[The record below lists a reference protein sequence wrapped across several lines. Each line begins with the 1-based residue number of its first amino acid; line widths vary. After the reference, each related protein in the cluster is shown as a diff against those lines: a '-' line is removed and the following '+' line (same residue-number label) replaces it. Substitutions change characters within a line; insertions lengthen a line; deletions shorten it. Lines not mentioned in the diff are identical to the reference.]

1 MRSLLLVSVGLVL
14 SLASG
19 VSARRQA
26 PARVTAT
33 DEAIRLNNLGVA
45 SMNQQKPEV
54 ALERFEAAATA
65 DASLVAARVNQA
77 IAMTAL
83 QRYEPAQQI
92 LDAVVKADPTHV
104 RAWFNLGLLTRTLG
118 DTDVALAAFTRATE
132 LAPADPYA
140 HYFVGLISSQ
150 LQQHDKA
157 IASFTRALA
166 IDPFLVSAEFG
177 LARAYQRS
185 GKIDDAKTHM
195 DRFTRLTQ
203 EKVASAMS
211 LSYGDQG
218 PLSLAQAVQ
227 PQAGAATAAI
237 PVKFVAPQ
245 MAPPAPVEEN
255 GVGSGVCLIDA
266 DGNGTIDYLRLD
278 DEGAHVMRN
287 DGKGRFT
294 AGAVLKVPVP
304 VSCAAG
310 DYDNDE
316 QPDVAIAGA
325 SGVSLFRN
333 TGSGAF
339 DAAPLVVVKNSP
351 GVVANGVG
359 FVDVDHDADLDV
371 VVTRVPATRDVG
383 GTSPVLLRNNGDGT
397 FVDVTIDRGLGG
409 LKTAGVTASD
419 LNNDR
424 AIDMVFTGP
433 TVSILLNPRE
443 GAYKALD
450 AFKSSGPA
458 NTRGVVALDFDKDG
472 WMDLAFT
479 HFEAPVSL
487 WRNVEGRAF
496 EPVTLPIPGLFSGFG
511 LTAIDF
517 DNDGWIDL
525 AATGYARPDG
535 YALQVLRNV
544 EGRFEDVSE
553 GVGVGALAATS
564 VPLGLLAGDID
575 GDNDADLVLTSR
587 ATGPVVL
594 RNDGGNANNV
604 VRIALLG
611 LNDNRSGIGTKVEVQ
626 AGAVWQKFETV
637 SASGFAGQG
646 SPEILA
652 GIGKATQAD
661 VVRLLWPTGVVQD
674 EVELKA
680 NTRHAI
686 TQIDRRGSSCPV
698 LFSWNGERY
707 EFIADAIGP
716 AVVGHWV
723 APDTRNISDVDEL
736 VKVDGRQVKVKDGRV
751 SFRFAEPMEE
761 VIYLDQ
767 VKLFAVD
774 HPEGTE
780 VYPNEYFA
788 AMPPHPV
795 DRPIASRGARLP
807 VGAWDGQGRDV
818 MPSLR
823 DRDRRFV
830 NIEGVRPLVNTG
842 RGQTPFKGFAP
853 LHALEL
859 DLGIL
864 PEGVPVR
871 LLMHGFTDYFTA
883 TSVFAAHQAN
893 ITAVLPWVEAQRADG
908 SWTRISDDIGFPA
921 GLLRTMT
928 ADLTGKLPAGT
939 RRIRI
944 WTNLKIYWDQI
955 LVDTTP
961 EGAVPVQRT
970 EIPLAEASLAF
981 RGFPRELTGTPTTDL
996 QYVHGEVSKYGPYAR
1011 HRGFYTRYGSV
1022 TPLLKAAEDQFVVFG
1037 AGDEVALEF
1046 DANALPPL
1054 PSGWTRDYFVYF
1066 NGYVKDMDFHA
1077 AHAQTV
1083 GPLPFKGMP
1092 AYPYPSTVRYPD
1104 RNREYQLEWNTRE
1117 VVGES
1122 WPTYRF
1128 SYDADREGTKAPGGF
1143 RTGDQELRRQRDT
1156 KNAVR

>member
-1 MRSLLLVSVGLVL
+1 MPIMVSPRARLVFSLCLLAVL
-14 SLASG
+14 SPTLD
-19 VSARRQA
+19 ARRQA

-33 DEAIRLNNLGVA
+33 GEAIRLNNLGVA

-54 ALERFEAAATA
+54 ALERFEASARA

-83 QRYEPAQQI
+83 QRYEPAQQM
-92 LDAVVKADPTHV
+92 LEAVVKADPTHV
-104 RAWFNLGLLTRTLG
+104 RAWYNLGLLGRTLG
-118 DTDVALAAFTRATE
+118 QSDAALAAFTRATE
-132 LAPADPYA
+132 LAPTDPYA

-177 LARAYQRS
+177 LARSYQRS
-185 GKIDDAKTHM
+185 GKTEDAKTHM

-211 LSYGDQG
+211 LSYGEQG
-218 PLSLAQAVQ
+218 PLSLAEAVL
-227 PQAGAATAAI
+227 PPAGMAPPAI
-237 PVKFVAPQ
+237 AVKFVAPKI
-245 MAPPAPVEEN
+245 APPLHLDREPI
-255 GVGSGVCLIDA
+255 VGGICVIDA
-266 DGNGTIDYLRLD
+266 NGDGALDYVRLAR
-278 DEGAHVMRN
+278 GAVTVMRN
-287 DGKGRFT
+287 DGRGQFT
-294 AGAVLKVPVP
+294 ESQSLAVTFGVAGA
-304 VSCAAG
+304 CAVG

-316 QPDVAIAGA
+316 KPDVVVASGTTLALFHNDGGTFSRAAIAFPGA
-325 SGVSLFRN
+325 SAMLGVSL
-333 TGSGAF
+333 
-339 DAAPLVVVKNSP
+339 
-351 GVVANGVG
+351 
-359 FVDVDHDADLDV
+359 VDVDHDADLDLLV
-371 VVTRVPATRDVG
+371 AASADVNFGDAGTVG
-383 GTSPVLLRNNGDGT
+383 GVGPQRTASTVRLYRNNGDGT
-397 FVDVTIDRGLGG
+397 FADVTAERGLGS
-409 LKTAGVTASD
+409 LNAVAITASD

-424 AIDMVFTGP
+424 AIDLVLTGAKA
-433 TVSILLNPRE
+433 TVLINPRE
-443 GAYKALD
+443 GAYKTHD
-450 AFKSSGPA
+450 AFKPTMPA
-458 NTRGVVALDFDKDG
+458 DTRGVVALDFDKDG

-479 HFEAPVSL
+479 HQGAPGLSL
-487 WRNVEGRAF
+487 WRNIEGKTFDR
-496 EPVTLPIPGLFSGFG
+496 VDLPSSSTTNGRG
-511 LTAIDF
+511 LTAIDY
-517 DNDGWIDL
+517 DNDGWLDL
-525 AATGYARPDG
+525 AATGAFPPTG
-535 YALQVLRNV
+535 ELVVLRNV
-544 EGRFEDVSE
+544 AGRFENVSA
-553 GVGVGALAATS
+553 GVAVGATTGASPGSL
-564 VPLGLLAGDID
+564 VAGDFD
-575 GDNDADLVLTSR
+575 GDNDSDLLVVDPM
-587 ATGPVVL
+587 TGPVVL
-594 RNDGGNANNV
+594 RNDGGNANNA

-626 AGAVWQKFETV
+626 AGTVWQKFETV
-637 SASGFAGQG
+637 SASGLAGQG

-661 VVRLLWPTGVVQD
+661 VVRMLWPTGVVQD

-707 EFIADAIGP
+707 EFVADAIGP

-736 VKVDGRQVKVKDGRV
+736 VKVDGRQVRVKDGRV

-767 VKLFAVD
+767 VKLFAID
-774 HPEGTE
+774 HPDGSD

-795 DRPIASRGARLP
+795 DHPIASRHARLP
-807 VGAWDGQGRDV
+807 VSAWDGEGHDV
-818 MPSLR
+818 MPALR
-823 DRDRRFV
+823 ERDRRFV
-830 NIEGVRPLVNTG
+830 PLEEGARQEGATSVAPIASRPYS
-842 RGQTPFKGFAP
+842 FKGFAP
-853 LHALEL
+853 LHSLEL
-859 DLGIL
+859 DLGEL
-864 PEGVPVR
+864 PTGAPVR

-893 ITAVLPWVEAQRADG
+893 VTAVLPWVEARRPDG
-908 SWTRISDDIGFPA
+908 TWTRISDDIGFPA

-928 ADLTGKLPAGT
+928 ADLTGKLPVGA

-944 WTNLKIYWDQI
+944 WTNLKIYWDQV

-961 EGAVPVQRT
+961 EGAVPVRRT

-981 RGFPRELTGTPTTDL
+981 RGFPRELTGTPATDL

-1011 HRGFYTRYGSV
+1011 HRGFYTKYGAV
-1022 TPLLKAAEDQFVVFG
+1022 TPLLKGAEDQFVVFG

-1046 DANALPPL
+1046 DGAALRPL
-1054 PSGWTRDYFVYF
+1054 KAGWTRDYFVYF
-1066 NGYVKDMDFHA
+1066 NGYVKDMDFYA
-1077 AHAQTV
+1077 AHGQTV

-1092 AYPYPSTVRYPD
+1092 GYPYPTSVSYPD

-1122 WPTYRF
+1122 WPSYRF
-1128 SYDADREGTKAPGGF
+1128 SF
-1143 RTGDQELRRQRDT
+1143 RHNPDDT
-1156 KNAVR
+1156 MTR